1 MEVYM
6 YLALKFLLLKV
17 KDSSVR
23 VNDSICP
30 STW

>member
-1 MEVYM
+1 MEMYI

-17 KDSSVR
+17 KDSPVR

-30 STW
+30 